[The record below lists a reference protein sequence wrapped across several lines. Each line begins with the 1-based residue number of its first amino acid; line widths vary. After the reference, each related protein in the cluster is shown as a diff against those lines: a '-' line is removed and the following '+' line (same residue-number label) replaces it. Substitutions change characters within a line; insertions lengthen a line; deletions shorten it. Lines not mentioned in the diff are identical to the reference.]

1 MEYMP
6 RFLPVGCG
14 PKRKNRTVKAFSAPE
29 WEEVSLDI
37 DESVKPDIV
46 DKLPDLS
53 RMKSSSFDAVYSA
66 HNIEHL
72 YPHEVPVALKA
83 MRRVLRSDGFVIL
96 TCPDLQMVGERLAA
110 GDIEKPLYTSSSGPI
125 SPLDMLYGFRP
136 AMKDG
141 NLYMAHHTGFT
152 LKSLGDACVTAG
164 FAKFFG
170 FRRPHR
176 HDLWGIATKRAMTD
190 DEMQDFGKIY
200 LKPI

>member
-1 MEYMP
+1 M
-6 RFLPVGCG
+6 L
-14 PKRKNRTVKAFSAPE
+14 
-29 WEEVSLDI
+29 
-37 DESVKPDIV
+37 
-46 DKLPDLS
+46 
-53 RMKSSSFDAVYSA
+53 
-66 HNIEHL
+66 
-72 YPHEVPVALKA
+72 
-83 MRRVLRSDGFVIL
+83 
-96 TCPDLQMVGERLAA
+96 GERLAA

-190 DEMQDFGKIY
+190 DEMQDLAEIY